1 MKNNLKMK
9 DSKIVIIIGTRAE
22 LIKSFPIMLELQKQK
37 IPYCFIHTGQHN
49 LQDLCKRF
57 KVKKPEIVLSHESK
71 EESKFWSKINKKSI
85 FWNIDMIFKIKKILK
100 KFPKLKYVLYHGD
113 TMTTAS
119 ASIGSSRLLSPFKKY
134 KNAHLEAGLRSWNY
148 KEPFP
153 EEISRIIAGRFSD
166 ILFAVSE
173 TSKNNLKK
181 YWKKK
186 RVINVGNSV
195 VDSIYLSY
203 NLAKKNKTKIFS
215 NKKFALVSIHR
226 HENIINK
233 KRLSAIV
240 EILQNIK
247 IPTYFALHQSTKRQ
261 LIKFALY
268 KKLRKN
274 KNIIIIPTQEYS
286 RFIYQIKHASLII
299 CDGGSMQEES
309 LIFHIPCILLRKA
322 TERPE
327 GLNSNFQSL
336 IGVDIEKAKRKIKE
350 YLHRDF
356 KIEKFKNPYGEK
368 GLTKK
373 IVDVLV
379 G

>member
-1 MKNNLKMK
+1 MNNNLKMK

-37 IPYCFIHTGQHN
+37 IPYCFIHSGQHN
-49 LQDLCKRF
+49 LQDLCERF

-85 FWNIDMIFKIKKILK
+85 FWNFSMILKIRKILK

-119 ASIGSSRLLSPFKKY
+119 ASIGSSRLLNPFKKY
-134 KNAHLEAGLRSWNY
+134 KNVHLEAGLRSWNY

-181 YWKKK
+181 YWRKK
-186 RVINVGNSV
+186 RVIKVGNSV
-195 VDSIYLSY
+195 IDSIHLSY
-203 NLAKKNKTKIFS
+203 NLAKKNKIKAFS
-215 NKKFALVSIHR
+215 DKKFALVSIHR
-226 HENIINK
+226 HENITNK

-240 EILQNIK
+240 EILQSIE
-247 IPTYFALHQSTKRQ
+247 IPTYFALHQSTKKQ
-261 LIKFALY
+261 LIKFNLY
-268 KKLRKN
+268 NKLKRN
-274 KNIIIIPTQEYS
+274 LNIIIIPTQEYS
-286 RFIYQIKHASLII
+286 KFIYQIKHACLII

-309 LIFHIPCILLRKA
+309 LIFHIPCVLLRKT

-327 GLNSNFQSL
+327 GLNSNFQAL
-336 IGVDIEKAKRKIKE
+336 VGVNIEKAKRKIRE
-350 YLHRDF
+350 YSHKNF
-356 KIEKFKNPYGEK
+356 KIEKFKNPYGEF
-368 GLTKK
+368 GVSKK
-373 IVDVLV
+373 IVEILKE
-379 G
+379 